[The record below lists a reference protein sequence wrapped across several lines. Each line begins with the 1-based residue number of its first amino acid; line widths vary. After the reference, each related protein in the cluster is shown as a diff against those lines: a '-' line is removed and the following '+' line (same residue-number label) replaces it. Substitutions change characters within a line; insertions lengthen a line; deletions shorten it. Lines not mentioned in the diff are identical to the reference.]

1 MKGSAENLPSLHV
14 TSSFSRGLLRIP
26 ELLSLGNQELQAGEV
41 CLLGGELFTAQIA
54 RWALRWILR
63 VSVLGGV

>member
-1 MKGSAENLPSLHV
+1 MEGSAENLPSLHV
-14 TSSFSRGLLRIP
+14 TSSFSRGLLRVP
-26 ELLSLGNQELQAGEV
+26 ELLSLGNQELQASEV
-41 CLLGGELFTAQIA
+41 CLLEGELFTVQIA